1 MSIYL
6 ENLEDRLV
14 EISKMENKEYITG
27 EKDLVLSKE
36 DLLLKIIKYK
46 DGKSYLNVLE
56 AEHNILEGQQAI
68 KWLEIKGRLYFKIPD
83 WDRFMSKVNAFHV
96 ACGPY

>member
-6 ENLEDRLV
+6 DNIADRLV
-14 EISKMENKEYITG
+14 EISKDENKDYITG
-27 EKDLVLSKE
+27 EKDLTLSKE
-36 DLLLKIIKYK
+36 DLLLKMIKYEN
-46 DGKSYLNVLE
+46 GKSFINVLE
-56 AEHNILEGQQAI
+56 VEHNILEGQQAI
-68 KWLEIKGRLYFKIPD
+68 KWLEIKGKLYFRIPD